1 MKISDYNKIKAYF
14 EANPD
19 SQEAPDSVLEDT
31 QPMDGQITLDEV
43 LKQINEVSSKVEK
56 ISQLTEKLNSVDTKK
71 EPDTSAIDEL
81 KAEVKALR
89 EDTQHAAQ
97 AESVMPQE
105 QTADDIIRKF
115 IEGGK

>member
-1 MKISDYNKIKAYF
+1 MKISDYNKIKAFF
-14 EANPD
+14 EQNPD
-19 SQEAPDSVLEDT
+19 ATEAPDSVLEDDK
-31 QPMDGQITLDEV
+31 PIEGQITLDEV

-56 ISQLTEKLNSVDTKK
+56 LSELTEKLNSLDTKK

-81 KAEVKALR
+81 KAEVKALK

-97 AESVMPQE
+97 AEADMPQE